1 MVGIGQAVS
10 TMVDTVVEVVDK
22 VFVFTVLNEVVD
34 VVVREVLIVV
44 VFVVDVC
51 VRVSDWM
58 LTDVE
63 VKLLVTLVV
72 AAGAVETR

>member
-1 MVGIGQAVS
+1 MVGIGQALS